1 MAISQSF
8 VQDTDGLT
16 GTVTDTTTEG
26 EYPSPQVNRV
36 DAANYLLWSKTD
48 EEGVRAFLNPS
59 FGDVLAVMSWD
70 VATAVSGLYEAIFL
84 RIKIYDNDEAC
95 VEEQS
100 SGGVITQYATI
111 RYYASTDKVYKCIA
125 ASTGNIP
132 TDTDFW
138 EEVPDL
144 SEVIDNTTLEQS
156 ILNVNS
162 DKLIDK
168 AIAERFA
175 EAGCAC
181 GPEDYQLNNQLIA
194 QKRSAEINFASG
206 NIYEYEKIIAHLN
219 ETVASV
225 N

>member
-1 MAISQSF
+1 MALSQEF
-8 VQDTDGLT
+8 TQDTDGLT

-26 EYPSPQVNRV
+26 EYPTPHVNRA

-48 EEGVRAFLNPS
+48 EEGVRSFINPDP
-59 FGDVLAVMSWD
+59 GEVLAVMSWD
-70 VATAVSGLYEAIFL
+70 VATAVSGLYESILL
-84 RIKIYDNDEAC
+84 RIAPYDNDEAC

-100 SGGVITQYATI
+100 SGGVITQYPTI
-111 RYYASTDKVYKCIA
+111 RYYAAEDKVYRCIA
-125 ASTGNIP
+125 ASTGNLP
-132 TDTDFW
+132 TNATYW
-138 EEVPDL
+138 EEVTDL
-144 SEVIDNTTLEQS
+144 SEVIDNTTIEQL

-168 AIAERFA
+168 KIAERFA
-175 EAGCAC
+175 ENSCEC
-181 GPEDYQLNNQLIA
+181 GPEDYQLNNQLMA
-194 QKRSAEINFASG
+194 QKRAAEINFASG